1 MARLVKNKK
10 AVIVYGCVAFTA
22 GIYTLVFRLFLY
34 EYASVHFKL
43 WPMLLYSLAKTVL
56 WFSAFV
62 VIGKLLKVTV
72 FKGTGYKYIFD
83 SAMVLY
89 ILMAAVHFLGLSGE
103 SLSSVLM
110 FCENNPWVFAL
121 FGLGRAVSA
130 DQ

>member
-1 MARLVKNKK
+1 MNRKGVL
-10 AVIVYGCVAFTA
+10 IYAFTA
-22 GIYTLVFRLFLY
+22 AFTVIYVVLYKLFLQG
-34 EYASVHFKL
+34 YAAEAFKV
-43 WPMLLYSLAKTVL
+43 WPSLLYSLAKTVL

-72 FKGTGYKYIFD
+72 FKGTGFKYIFD

-110 FCENNPWVFAL
+110 LCENNPWVFAL
-121 FGLGRAVSA
+121 FGLGRAASA

>member
-1 MARLVKNKK
+1 MNRKGVL
-10 AVIVYGCVAFTA
+10 IYAFTA
-22 GIYTLVFRLFLY
+22 AFTVIYIVLYKLFLQG
-34 EYASVHFKL
+34 YAAESFKV
-43 WPMLLYSLAKTVL
+43 WPSLLYSLAKTVL

-72 FKGTGYKYIFD
+72 FKGTGFKYIFD

-89 ILMAAVHFLGLSGE
+89 ILMGAVHFWGLSGE